1 MSNGPCL
8 TLLLLTLFG
17 HAEAAR
23 LEVEVRD
30 RDGRP
35 LSEVVAWIEPGPDTP
50 SPSAEPTA
58 PVALVMD
65 QRKRQF
71 TPYILPVHRGSTV
84 IFPNSDPIN
93 HHVYSF
99 SPAKRFELRLHH
111 QGDSAQQLRFDAPG
125 LVTLGCNIHDWMLGF
140 ILVLDSPWFAQTDQG
155 GRARLEYL
163 PAAGQTLHIW
173 HPRSAEPGV
182 AYPLAPRVEIRLTQA
197 LKREPRSKAPNAA
210 PRGKGGYLP

>member
-1 MSNGPCL
+1 MLKSAL
-8 TLLLLTLFG
+8 ALLLVLLGTLAQAQNLQIVLLDNQG
-17 HAEAAR
+17 QP
-23 LEVEVRD
+23 LRD
-30 RDGRP
+30 AV
-35 LSEVVAWIEPGPDTP
+35 LWIEPGPAQSQP
-50 SPSAEPTA
+50 ATA
-58 PVALVMD
+58 VMD
-65 QRKRQF
+65 QQKRQF
-71 TPYILPVHRGSTV
+71 TPYVLPVQVGTTV

-182 AYPLAPRVEIRLTQA
+182 AYPLAPRVEIRLTHA
-197 LKREPRSKAPNAA
+197 
-210 PRGKGGYLP
+210 

>member
-8 TLLLLTLFG
+8 TLLLLALCG
-17 HAEAAR
+17 HAQAAR

-30 RDGRP
+30 REGQP
-35 LSEVVAWIEPGPDTP
+35 LAEVVAWIEPGPGNP
-50 SPSAEPTA
+50 SPSAEPAA

-71 TPYILPVHRGSTV
+71 TPYVLPVRRGSTV

-111 QGDSAQQLRFDAPG
+111 QGDSAQQVRFDTPG

-140 ILVLDSPWFAQTDQG
+140 ILVLDSPWFAQTDPG
-155 GRARLEYL
+155 GRARLEYQ

-173 HPRSAEPGV
+173 HPRSAEPSA

-197 LKREPRSKAPNAA
+197 LKREPRSKAPEAV

>member
-1 MSNGPCL
+1 MRKGPGL
-8 TLLLLTLFG
+8 TLLLLALCG
-17 HAEAAR
+17 HAQAAR

-30 RDGRP
+30 REGQP
-35 LSEVVAWIEPGPDTP
+35 LAEVVAWIEPGADTP
-50 SPSAEPTA
+50 SPSAEPRA
-58 PVALVMD
+58 PVSLVMD

-71 TPYILPVHRGSTV
+71 TPYILPVQRGSTV

-155 GRARLEYL
+155 GRAQLEYQ

-173 HPRSAEPGV
+173 HPRSADPPTGH
-182 AYPLAPRVEIRLTQA
+182 PLAAKVEIRLTQA
-197 LKREPRSKAPNAA
+197 LKREPRGKAPAA
-210 PRGKGGYLP
+210 VPRGKGGYLP